1 MGQAGGLG
9 PGTGADDAGLAAGLA
24 HARAAG
30 AQIWRLQVHRA
41 TVLAAGTGPF
51 GDLYPGQNRL
61 GPALFDRTLFCETT
75 RHGQLTA
82 SRSCPSVRF
91 DGWAHHTYPLGPP
104 TRHAR
109 NANDVVVPDMRKLTQ
124 IMAAARRAG
133 LVKAAAAS
141 NVWITEMSWDSFPDP
156 NGLTLDQQAKYMEG
170 AFYVLWKSGVKHI
183 LWWNSRDDAQG
194 SDWNATLQSGIFLRG
209 ADPSLDTP
217 KPSYTAYHFPFTA
230 YRSQGV
236 ASLWAFPPAAGPVTV
251 QALTGAGTWT
261 TVATLTPKGGGVDTG
276 SLRVGQGTSLRA
288 VQGGEISLTW
298 TT

>member
-1 MGQAGGLG
+1 MNSFIVALAIGLIGLVKTSMGYILSALWMYGILRW
-9 PGTGADDAGLAAGLA
+9 P
-24 HARAAG
+24 
-30 AQIWRLQVHRA
+30 WRKKLS
-41 TVLAAGTGPF
+41 
-51 GDLYPGQNRL
+51 
-61 GPALFDRTLFCETT
+61 PASPT
-75 RHGQLTA
+75 
-82 SRSCPSVRF
+82 PS
-91 DGWAHHTYPLGPP
+91 PQPP

-261 TVATLTPKGGGVDTG
+261 TVATLAPKGGGVDTG

-288 VQGGEISLTW
+288 VQGTEISLSW